1 MKATMSTAAIG
12 VSLAQQSSPA
22 AFSDGSDSG
31 FSEVLSGVRTQQTQ
45 QGAVGSVRKENASY
59 AETAGTSVNPDTAK
73 AEAPEAK
80 PISENAETVQ
90 TDANVRTDANAGV
103 NTRPDANADMNA
115 EDPAGEKIIAT
126 FTDMEYRAVSGT
138 LKEELNQLVI
148 RLSNGD
154 EDEEGKIIDELLKI
168 LKEMQEKEG
177 SDESISLAML
187 FLAAMLGGAETQTAE
202 TELTVTVKNVS
213 AEITEISESYRSE
226 MTLTESSVFSEG
238 TALSEEESSEEI
250 FPGEVL
256 SEEAALS
263 EGTEVFEEAADIRR
277 EEPAVHTEAVTAGE
291 PLAAEMKP
299 LTAEAKPLAA
309 EAKPLKAET
318 KPLTAETGSLTEETK
333 PQTVG
338 AERVTSEPVEAAAP
352 NERESVKTAEMPE
365 QILPMRETAEQPEI
379 PTERSVT
386 AQEQPIRT
394 IREAEPKTA
403 EQLLSD
409 ILDKARR
416 ELGLTK
422 AEFTE
427 EPKTAE
433 ARTEV
438 RLPQAEESAADENR
452 PDSGEQNPRFSA
464 RELFL
469 SPNHKDGRSELERI
483 LDGGK
488 EQRFDPNAAIPRET
502 AAVRETELP
511 LGNEPKTDA
520 IPIERQLTDELLAR
534 SETVNGGRS
543 EFTMVLNPESLGRI
557 TVRLISA
564 GGRVQ
569 VSIAAENDATRQLLQ
584 SRSDHIGTALK
595 NNGVE
600 LERYQVVSGREEAQL
615 MQDNYDGSSKNPY
628 GHREEPAEE
637 QPADDGED
645 FLEIL
650 QQL

>member
-1 MKATMSTAAIG
+1 MKATMSTAVIG

-31 FSEVLSGVRTQQTQ
+31 FSEVLSGVHTKQAQ

-59 AETAGTSVNPDTAK
+59 AETAETSVNPDAAK
-73 AEAPEAK
+73 AEAPEAR
-80 PISENAETVQ
+80 PITENADNTQ
-90 TDANVRTDANAGV
+90 TA
-103 NTRPDANADMNA
+103 ANADASVNA
-115 EDPAGEKIIAT
+115 EDPGGEKIIAA
-126 FTDMEYRAVSGT
+126 FTDHTEYRAVSET
-138 LKEELNQLVI
+138 LAADLKELILQL
-148 RLSNGD
+148 SSEDD
-154 EDEEGKIIDELLKI
+154 EDEEGKIIDALLKI

-187 FLAAMLGGAETQTAE
+187 FLAAMLGGAETKPAE
-202 TELTVTVKNVS
+202 TELTVTVKNAS
-213 AEITEISESYRSE
+213 AEITEISASYHSE
-226 MTLTESSVFSEG
+226 MTLTESGVFSEG
-238 TALSEEESSEEI
+238 TALSEEEFPEEI
-250 FPGEVL
+250 PSG
-256 SEEAALS
+256 EAALS
-263 EGTEVFEEAADIRR
+263 ESGEDFGEAVNVRN
-277 EEPAVHTEAVTAGE
+277 EEPAEPTEAVTAGE
-291 PLAAEMKP
+291 PLAA
-299 LTAEAKPLAA
+299 
-309 EAKPLKAET
+309 KAE
-318 KPLTAETGSLTEETK
+318 PQTAETA
-333 PQTVG
+333 P
-338 AERVTSEPVEAAAP
+338 VTNEPGEAAEPVAQ
-352 NERESVKTAEMPE
+352 ESAKTKTAEPIIRENAKTAEPVHESAKTTEPIARESARTAETPDPE
-365 QILPMRETAEQPEI
+365 LSAIPAQETAEQPEI
-379 PTERSVT
+379 PAERSVT
-386 AQEQPIRT
+386 AQEQP

-422 AEFTE
+422 ATFTE

-488 EQRFDPNAAIPRET
+488 EQHFDPNAAIPRET
-502 AAVRETELP
+502 VRETELP

-569 VSIAAENDATRQLLQ
+569 VSIAAENDATRQLLE

-615 MQDNYDGSSKNPY
+615 MQDNYDGSSRNPY

>member
-1 MKATMSTAAIG
+1 MSTAVIG

-31 FSEVLSGVRTQQTQ
+31 FSEVLSGVHTKQAQ
-45 QGAVGSVRKENASY
+45 QGAVGSVRKEDASY
-59 AETAGTSVNPDTAK
+59 AETADASVNPDAGK
-73 AEAPEAK
+73 APA
-80 PISENAETVQ
+80 SESEGTWETL
-90 TDANVRTDANAGV
+90 RTVSSD
-103 NTRPDANADMNA
+103 
-115 EDPAGEKIIAT
+115 DPRSILS
-126 FTDMEYRAVSGT
+126 FTDIEYREVSIT
-138 LKEELNQLVI
+138 LKEELAQLVI
-148 RLSNGD
+148 GLSGGD
-154 EDEEGKIIDELLKI
+154 EDEEGKIIDALLKI
-168 LKEMQEKEG
+168 LKKMQEKEDG
-177 SDESISLAML
+177 AAVSLAML
-187 FLAAMLGGAETQTAE
+187 LLTAMLGGGEEKPA
-202 TELTVTVKNVS
+202 ELTVPVKNAS
-213 AEITEISESYRSE
+213 AEITEISGSCRAET
-226 MTLTESSVFSEG
+226 TLTEKGGFSEG
-238 TALSEEESSEEI
+238 TALSEEN
-250 FPGEVL
+250 L
-256 SEEAALS
+256 SDEAALS
-263 EGTEVFEEAADIRR
+263 EGGENFPEAADAQN
-277 EEPAVHTEAVTAGE
+277 ESPTVHTEA
-291 PLAAEMKP
+291 AAVE
-299 LTAEAKPLAA
+299 E
-309 EAKPLKAET
+309 
-318 KPLTAETGSLTEETK
+318 PLTAETE
-333 PQTVG
+333 PRTVG
-338 AERVTSEPVEAAAP
+338 TERVTSEPSETVQPEAAEP
-352 NERESVKTAEMPE
+352 SVREPVKTAEAIDPT
-365 QILPMRETAEQPEI
+365 PFTRETAERQPEI
-379 PTERSVT
+379 PAERDVT
-386 AQEQPIRT
+386 AQEQP

-422 AEFTE
+422 AEFTA
-427 EPKTAE
+427 EPKPTEPKPTEPKTAEARTAE

-452 PDSGEQNPRFSA
+452 PDSGGQSQRFSA

-483 LDGGK
+483 LGGGK
-488 EQRFDPNAAIPRET
+488 EQQFDPNAAIPRET
-502 AAVRETELP
+502 VREVEIP

-520 IPIERQLTDELLAR
+520 IPIERQLADELLAR

-557 TVRLISA
+557 TVRMISA

-569 VSIAAENDATRQLLQ
+569 VSIAAENDATRQLLE
-584 SRSDHIGTALK
+584 SRGEQIGTALK
-595 NNGVE
+595 SSGVE

>member
-1 MKATMSTAAIG
+1 MKATMSTAVIG

-31 FSEVLSGVRTQQTQ
+31 FSEVLSGVHTKQAQ

-59 AETAGTSVNPDTAK
+59 AETAETSVNPDAAK
-73 AEAPEAK
+73 AEAPEAR
-80 PISENAETVQ
+80 PITENADNTQ
-90 TDANVRTDANAGV
+90 TA
-103 NTRPDANADMNA
+103 ANADASVNA
-115 EDPAGEKIIAT
+115 EDPGGEKIIAA
-126 FTDMEYRAVSGT
+126 FTDHTEYRAVSET
-138 LKEELNQLVI
+138 LAADLKELILQL
-148 RLSNGD
+148 SSEDD
-154 EDEEGKIIDELLKI
+154 EDEEGKIIDALLKI

-187 FLAAMLGGAETQTAE
+187 FLAAMLGGAETKPAE
-202 TELTVTVKNVS
+202 TELTVTVKNAS
-213 AEITEISESYRSE
+213 AEVTEISASYHSE
-226 MTLTESSVFSEG
+226 MTLTESGVFSEG
-238 TALSEEESSEEI
+238 TALSEEEFPEEI
-250 FPGEVL
+250 PSG
-256 SEEAALS
+256 EAALS
-263 EGTEVFEEAADIRR
+263 ESGEDFGEAVDVRK
-277 EEPAVHTEAVTAGE
+277 EEPAEPTEAVTAGE
-291 PLAAEMKP
+291 PLAA
-299 LTAEAKPLAA
+299 
-309 EAKPLKAET
+309 KAE
-318 KPLTAETGSLTEETK
+318 PQTAETA
-333 PQTVG
+333 P
-338 AERVTSEPVEAAAP
+338 VTNEPGEAAEPVAQESAKPAEP
-352 NERESVKTAEMPE
+352 IIRENAKTAEPVHESAKTAEPIARESARTAETPDPE
-365 QILPMRETAEQPEI
+365 FSAIPAQETAEQPEI
-379 PTERSVT
+379 PAERSVT
-386 AQEQPIRT
+386 AQEQP

-422 AEFTE
+422 ATFTE

-488 EQRFDPNAAIPRET
+488 EQHFDPNAAIPRET
-502 AAVRETELP
+502 VRETELP

-569 VSIAAENDATRQLLQ
+569 VSIAAENDATRQLLE

-615 MQDNYDGSSKNPY
+615 MQDNYDGSSRNPY

>member
-1 MKATMSTAAIG
+1 MKATMSTAVIG

-31 FSEVLSGVRTQQTQ
+31 FSEVLSGVHTKQAQ

-59 AETAGTSVNPDTAK
+59 VETAETSVNPDTAK
-73 AEAPEAK
+73 AEIPEAK
-80 PISENAETVQ
+80 PISGNTQTGVTENAEQ
-90 TDANVRTDANAGV
+90 PGS
-103 NTRPDANADMNA
+103 
-115 EDPAGEKIIAT
+115 EKIVAT
-126 FTDMEYRAVSGT
+126 FTDNMEYRAVSET
-138 LKEELNQLVI
+138 LAADLKELVL
-148 RLSNGD
+148 RLSSGSED
-154 EDEEGKIIDELLKI
+154 EDEEGKIIDALLKI
-168 LKEMQEKEG
+168 LKEMQEKEDG
-177 SDESISLAML
+177 DASISLAIQLLM
-187 FLAAMLGGAETQTAE
+187 AMLGGEETKPAEL
-202 TELTVTVKNVS
+202 ELTVTVKNVS
-213 AEITEISESYRSE
+213 AEITEISGSYGSE
-226 MTLTESSVFSEG
+226 MTLTESGVFSEG
-238 TALSEEESSEEI
+238 TALSEEDSTEEIPTGEISSEET
-250 FPGEVL
+250 FSG
-256 SEEAALS
+256 EAALS
-263 EGTEVFEEAADIRR
+263 EGGEVFGEAVNAQQEI
-277 EEPAVHTEAVTAGE
+277 PAVHTEAVTTE
-291 PLAAEMKP
+291 
-299 LTAEAKPLAA
+299 KPLAQ
-309 EAKPLKAET
+309 
-318 KPLTAETGSLTEETK
+318 TAE
-333 PQTVG
+333 PQTVQAARETG
-338 AERVTSEPVEAAAP
+338 ESEIPKAAAEP
-352 NERESVKTAEMPE
+352 IAEENVKTAEMTDPT
-365 QILPMRETAEQPEI
+365 LPAQETAEQPEI
-379 PTERSVT
+379 PTERTVI
-386 AQEQPIRT
+386 AQEQP

-433 ARTEV
+433 VRTEV
-438 RLPQAEESAADENR
+438 RLPRIEESAADENR
-452 PDSGEQNPRFSA
+452 PDSGEQNHRFSA

-488 EQRFDPNAAIPRET
+488 DEPQHFDPNAVIQRET
-502 AAVRETELP
+502 VRETELP
-511 LGNEPKTDA
+511 LGNETKTDA

-569 VSIAAENDATRQLLQ
+569 VSIAAENDATRQLLE
-584 SRSDHIGTALK
+584 SRSDHIGAALK

>member
-1 MKATMSTAAIG
+1 MKATMSTAVIG
-12 VSLAQQSSPA
+12 VSPAQQSSPA

-31 FSEVLSGVRTQQTQ
+31 FSEVLSGVHTKQAQ

-59 AETAGTSVNPDTAK
+59 SETTETSVNRDAAK
-73 AEAPEAK
+73 AEAPQAK
-80 PISENAETVQ
+80 PITENAGNTQ
-90 TDANVRTDANAGV
+90 TAANTDASV
-103 NTRPDANADMNA
+103 NA
-115 EDPAGEKIIAT
+115 EDPGGEKIIAT
-126 FTDMEYRAVSGT
+126 FTDNMEYRAVSET
-138 LKEELNQLVI
+138 LAADLKELVLQL
-148 RLSNGD
+148 SAEDD
-154 EDEEGKIIDELLKI
+154 EDEEGKIIDALLKI

-187 FLAAMLGGAETQTAE
+187 FLAAMLGGAETKPAE
-202 TELTVTVKNVS
+202 TELTVTVKNAS
-213 AEITEISESYRSE
+213 AEITEISASYHSE
-226 MTLTESSVFSEG
+226 MTLTESGVFSEG
-238 TALSEEESSEEI
+238 TTLSEETPS
-250 FPGEVL
+250 G
-256 SEEAALS
+256 EAALS
-263 EGTEVFEEAADIRR
+263 ESGEVFGEAVNVRK
-277 EEPAVHTEAVTAGE
+277 EEPADPTEAVTAGE
-291 PLAAEMKP
+291 PLAAETEP
-299 LTAEAKPLAA
+299 Q
-309 EAKPLKAET
+309 
-318 KPLTAETGSLTEETK
+318 TAET
-333 PQTVG
+333 
-338 AERVTSEPVEAAAP
+338 ERVTNEPVEAAEPVAQ
-352 NERESVKTAEMPE
+352 ESAKTAEPIARENAKTAEPANESAKAEEPIARESERTAETLDPE
-365 QILPMRETAEQPEI
+365 LSALPAQETAEQPEI
-379 PTERSVT
+379 PAERSVT
-386 AQEQPIRT
+386 AQEQP

-422 AEFTE
+422 ATFTE

-488 EQRFDPNAAIPRET
+488 EQHFDPNAAIPRET
-502 AAVRETELP
+502 VRETELP

-520 IPIERQLTDELLAR
+520 IPIERQLTDELLNR

-569 VSIAAENDATRQLLQ
+569 VSIAAENDATRQLLE

-595 NNGVE
+595 NGGVE

>member
-1 MKATMSTAAIG
+1 MKATMSTAVIG

-31 FSEVLSGVRTQQTQ
+31 FSEVLSGVHTKQAQ
-45 QGAVGSVRKENASY
+45 QGAVGSVRKEDASY
-59 AETAGTSVNPDTAK
+59 AETAETSVNPDAAK
-73 AEAPEAK
+73 AEIPEAK
-80 PISENAETVQ
+80 PIPENAP
-90 TDANVRTDANAGV
+90 TDAEANVNANA
-103 NTRPDANADMNA
+103 NAAADTNA
-115 EDPAGEKIIAT
+115 EKPGGEKIIAT
-126 FTDMEYRAVSGT
+126 FTDQMEYRAVSET
-138 LKEELNQLVI
+138 LAADLKELVI
-148 RLSNGD
+148 RLSSGSED
-154 EDEEGKIIDELLKI
+154 EDEEGKIIDALLKI
-168 LKEMQEKEG
+168 LKEMQEKEDG
-177 SDESISLAML
+177 DATISLAMV
-187 FLAAMLGGAETQTAE
+187 FLAAMLGGEETRPA
-202 TELTVTVKNVS
+202 ELTVTVKNAS
-213 AEITEISESYRSE
+213 AEITEISGSYRSE
-226 MTLTESSVFSEG
+226 MTLTESGVFSEE
-238 TALSEEESSEEI
+238 TALSKEDVPEEVPSEEI
-250 FPGEVL
+250 F
-256 SEEAALS
+256 SEEIFSGEAALS
-263 EGTEVFEEAADIRR
+263 EGGEVFGEAA
-277 EEPAVHTEAVTAGE
+277 EAQQENPVVHTEAVTADE
-291 PLAAEMKP
+291 P
-299 LTAEAKPLAA
+299 LTAAQAA
-309 EAKPLKAET
+309 E
-318 KPLTAETGSLTEETK
+318 
-333 PQTVG
+333 PQTVQ
-338 AERVTSEPVEAAAP
+338 AARETSESEIPKAAAEP
-352 NERESVKTAEMPE
+352 DADMSVKAAETADPT
-365 QILPMRETAEQPEI
+365 LPAQETAEQPEI
-379 PTERSVT
+379 PTESTVT
-386 AQEQPIRT
+386 AQEQP

-438 RLPQAEESAADENR
+438 RLPQAEESAADKNR
-452 PDSGEQNPRFSA
+452 PDSGEQNHRFSA

-488 EQRFDPNAAIPRET
+488 EQHFDPNAAIPRET
-502 AAVRETELP
+502 VTVRETELP

-534 SETVNGGRS
+534 SETVNGGRG

-569 VSIAAENDATRQLLQ
+569 VSIAAENDATRQLLE

-637 QPADDGED
+637 QPAEDGED

>member
-1 MKATMSTAAIG
+1 MKATMSTAVIG

-31 FSEVLSGVRTQQTQ
+31 FSEVLSGVHTKQAQ
-45 QGAVGSVRKENASY
+45 QGAVGSVRKEDASY
-59 AETAGTSVNPDTAK
+59 AETAEASVNPGAAK
-73 AEAPEAK
+73 AEIPEAK
-80 PISENAETVQ
+80 PIPENAQ
-90 TDANVRTDANAGV
+90 TDADANVNANANAAADANAEKPG
-103 NTRPDANADMNA
+103 
-115 EDPAGEKIIAT
+115 GEKIIAT
-126 FTDMEYRAVSGT
+126 FTDGTEYRAVSET
-138 LKEELNQLVI
+138 LAAELKELVI
-148 RLSNGD
+148 RLSSGSED
-154 EDEEGKIIDELLKI
+154 EDEEGKIIDALLKI
-168 LKEMQEKEG
+168 LKEMQEKEDG
-177 SDESISLAML
+177 DAAISLAMV
-187 FLAAMLGGAETQTAE
+187 FLAAMLGGEETRPA
-202 TELTVTVKNVS
+202 ELTVTVKSAS
-213 AEITEISESYRSE
+213 AEITEISGSYRSE
-226 MTLTESSVFSEG
+226 MTLTESGVFSEE
-238 TALSEEESSEEI
+238 TALSKEDFPEEVLPEEIFSEEI
-250 FPGEVL
+250 FSG
-256 SEEAALS
+256 EAALS
-263 EGTEVFEEAADIRR
+263 EGGEVFGEAADVQQ
-277 EEPAVHTEAVTAGE
+277 ENPAVHTEAVTADE
-291 PLAAEMKP
+291 P
-299 LTAEAKPLAA
+299 LTAAQ
-309 EAKPLKAET
+309 
-318 KPLTAETGSLTEETK
+318 TAE
-333 PQTVG
+333 PQTVQT
-338 AERVTSEPVEAAAP
+338 ARETSESESPKAAAAEP
-352 NERESVKTAEMPE
+352 DADMSAKAAETAGPT
-365 QILPMRETAEQPEI
+365 LPAQETAEQPEI
-379 PTERSVT
+379 PTERTVT
-386 AQEQPIRT
+386 AQEQP

-452 PDSGEQNPRFSA
+452 PDSGGQNHRFSA

-488 EQRFDPNAAIPRET
+488 EQHFDPNAAIPRET
-502 AAVRETELP
+502 VTVRETELP

-569 VSIAAENDATRQLLQ
+569 VSIAAENDATRQLLE

-628 GHREEPAEE
+628 GHREESAEE
-637 QPADDGED
+637 QPAEDGED

>member
-1 MKATMSTAAIG
+1 MKATMSTAVIG

-31 FSEVLSGVRTQQTQ
+31 FSEVLSGVHTKQAQ

-59 AETAGTSVNPDTAK
+59 AETAETSVNPDAAK
-73 AEAPEAK
+73 AEAPEAR
-80 PISENAETVQ
+80 PITENADNTQ
-90 TDANVRTDANAGV
+90 TA
-103 NTRPDANADMNA
+103 ANADASVNA
-115 EDPAGEKIIAT
+115 EDPGGEKIIAA
-126 FTDMEYRAVSGT
+126 FTDHMEYRAVSET
-138 LKEELNQLVI
+138 LAADLKELILQL
-148 RLSNGD
+148 SSEDD
-154 EDEEGKIIDELLKI
+154 EDEEGKIIDALLKI

-187 FLAAMLGGAETQTAE
+187 FLAAMLGGAETKPAE
-202 TELTVTVKNVS
+202 TELTVTVKNAS
-213 AEITEISESYRSE
+213 AEITEISASYHSE
-226 MTLTESSVFSEG
+226 MTLTESGVFSEG
-238 TALSEEESSEEI
+238 TALSEEEFPEEI
-250 FPGEVL
+250 PSG
-256 SEEAALS
+256 EAALS
-263 EGTEVFEEAADIRR
+263 ESGEDFGEAVNVRK
-277 EEPAVHTEAVTAGE
+277 EEPAEPTEAVTAGE
-291 PLAAEMKP
+291 PLAA
-299 LTAEAKPLAA
+299 
-309 EAKPLKAET
+309 KAE
-318 KPLTAETGSLTEETK
+318 PQTAETA
-333 PQTVG
+333 P
-338 AERVTSEPVEAAAP
+338 VTNEPGEAAEPVARESAKPAEP
-352 NERESVKTAEMPE
+352 IVRESVKTAEPVHESAKTAEPIARESARTAETSDPE
-365 QILPMRETAEQPEI
+365 FSAIPAQETAEQPEI
-379 PTERSVT
+379 PAERSVT
-386 AQEQPIRT
+386 AQEQP

-422 AEFTE
+422 ATFTE

-433 ARTEV
+433 ARTDV

-488 EQRFDPNAAIPRET
+488 EQHFDPNAAIPRET
-502 AAVRETELP
+502 VRETELP

-569 VSIAAENDATRQLLQ
+569 VSIAAENDATRQLLE

-615 MQDNYDGSSKNPY
+615 MQDNYDGSSRNPY

>member
-1 MKATMSTAAIG
+1 MKATMSTAVIG

-31 FSEVLSGVRTQQTQ
+31 FSEVLSGVHTKQAQ

-59 AETAGTSVNPDTAK
+59 AETAETSVNPDTAK
-73 AEAPEAK
+73 AEIPEAK
-80 PISENAETVQ
+80 PISGNAQTDVNADADTNAVVNTNAEKP
-90 TDANVRTDANAGV
+90 G
-103 NTRPDANADMNA
+103 
-115 EDPAGEKIIAT
+115 GEKIIAT
-126 FTDMEYRAVSGT
+126 FTDGMEYRAVSET
-138 LKEELNQLVI
+138 LAADLKELILQL
-148 RLSNGD
+148 STEDD
-154 EDEEGKIIDELLKI
+154 EDEEGKIIDALLKI
-168 LKEMQEKEG
+168 LKEMQEKEDG
-177 SDESISLAML
+177 DASISLAMQL
-187 FLAAMLGGAETQTAE
+187 LMAMLSGEETKPA
-202 TELTVTVKNVS
+202 ELTVTVKNAS
-213 AEITEISESYRSE
+213 AEITEISGSYRSE
-226 MTLTESSVFSEG
+226 MTLTESSVSSEE
-238 TALSEEESSEEI
+238 TALSEEDSAEEI
-250 FPGEVL
+250 PTGEIFSGEAVL
-256 SEEAALS
+256 SES
-263 EGTEVFEEAADIRR
+263 GEVFGEAVNAQR
-277 EEPAVHTEAVTAGE
+277 EIPAVHTESVTTDE
-291 PLAAEMKP
+291 PLAAAQ
-299 LTAEAKPLAA
+299 T
-309 EAKPLKAET
+309 
-318 KPLTAETGSLTEETK
+318 TE
-333 PQTVG
+333 PQTVQAARETG
-338 AERVTSEPVEAAAP
+338 ESEIPKTAAAEP
-352 NERESVKTAEMPE
+352 SAEESVKAAETTDPT
-365 QILPMRETAEQPEI
+365 LPAQETAEQPEI
-379 PTERSVT
+379 PMERTAT
-386 AQEQPIRT
+386 AQEQP

-438 RLPQAEESAADENR
+438 RLPRIEESVADENR
-452 PDSGEQNPRFSA
+452 PDSGEQNHRFSA

-483 LDGGK
+483 LGGGK
-488 EQRFDPNAAIPRET
+488 DEPQHFDPNAVIPRET
-502 AAVRETELP
+502 VRETELP

-569 VSIAAENDATRQLLQ
+569 VSIAAENDATRQLLE
-584 SRSDHIGTALK
+584 SRSDHIGAALK

>member
-1 MKATMSTAAIG
+1 MKATMSTAVIG

-22 AFSDGSDSG
+22 AFSDGSDQG
-31 FSEVLSGVRTQQTQ
+31 FSEVLSGVHTQQAQ
-45 QGAVGSVRKENASY
+45 QGAVGSVRKEDASY
-59 AETAGTSVNPDTAK
+59 AETAETSVNPGTAK

-80 PISENAETVQ
+80 PISENAQ
-90 TDANVRTDANAGV
+90 TGAAENV
-103 NTRPDANADMNA
+103 NTNA
-115 EDPAGEKIIAT
+115 EKPGDGKIIAT
-126 FTDMEYRAVSGT
+126 FTDGMEYRAVRST
-138 LKEELNQLVI
+138 VSVSLEVELTELVI
-148 RLSNGD
+148 ALSNGD
-154 EDEEGKIIDELLKI
+154 EDEEGKVIDALLEI
-168 LKEMQEKEG
+168 LRKMQQEKPDKDG
-177 SDESISLAML
+177 DEAFDLVMQL
-187 FLAAMLGGAETQTAE
+187 LVAMLGGQETESTALQQLSVRNISEEMSVICGVYRGESEETSTDLAFGQDAGVKGNAASSEGGASAETAQDDPSAQSALEAQELLQEAGQPVIERTPEAFEAE
-202 TELTVTVKNVS
+202 KPRFQIEPEELVQRRTTEAELPTNEAQTEL
-213 AEITEISESYRSE
+213 
-226 MTLTESSVFSEG
+226 
-238 TALSEEESSEEI
+238 
-250 FPGEVL
+250 P
-256 SEEAALS
+256 
-263 EGTEVFEEAADIRR
+263 
-277 EEPAVHTEAVTAGE
+277 
-291 PLAAEMKP
+291 
-299 LTAEAKPLAA
+299 
-309 EAKPLKAET
+309 
-318 KPLTAETGSLTEETK
+318 
-333 PQTVG
+333 
-338 AERVTSEPVEAAAP
+338 EAAARI
-352 NERESVKTAEMPE
+352 ELPE
-365 QILPMRETAEQPEI
+365 AAVQTELPETAEQPVE
-379 PTERSVT
+379 T
-386 AQEQPIRT
+386 AQPIETARQEET
-394 IREAEPKTA
+394 FPQTA
-403 EQLLSD
+403 ERLLSD

-422 AEFTE
+422 AEFTA

-433 ARTEV
+433 ARTED
-438 RLPQAEESAADENR
+438 RLPKTEESAADENR

-488 EQRFDPNAAIPRET
+488 EQHFDPNAAIPNET
-502 AAVRETELP
+502 VRETELP

-520 IPIERQLTDELLAR
+520 IPIERQLSDELLAR

-569 VSIAAENDATRQLLQ
+569 VSIAAENDATRQLLE
-584 SRSDHIGTALK
+584 SRSDHIGAALK

-615 MQDNYDGSSKNPY
+615 MQDNYDGSSRNPY

>member
-1 MKATMSTAAIG
+1 MKPRLPFAEFLGGKKGFRFRGTDNRTERRCSVLKATMSTAVIG

-31 FSEVLSGVRTQQTQ
+31 FSEVLSGVHTKQAQ
-45 QGAVGSVRKENASY
+45 QGAVGSVCKEDASY
-59 AETAGTSVNPDTAK
+59 VETAETSVNPDAAK
-73 AEAPEAK
+73 ADISEAQ
-80 PISENAETVQ
+80 PISENAQ
-90 TDANVRTDANAGV
+90 TGVNEGANAAV
-103 NTRPDANADMNA
+103 NTNA
-115 EDPAGEKIIAT
+115 EKPGGEKIVAAV
-126 FTDMEYRAVSGT
+126 TDVEYRAVSET
-138 LKEELNQLVI
+138 LAADLKELILQI
-148 RLSNGD
+148 SNEDD
-154 EDEEGKIIDELLKI
+154 EDEEGKVIDALLKI

-177 SDESISLAML
+177 NDESISLAML
-187 FLAAMLGGAETQTAE
+187 FLAAMLGGEEAKPAEPM
-202 TELTVTVKNVS
+202 VPVKNAE
-213 AEITEISESYRSE
+213 AEITEISGSYHSE

-238 TALSEEESSEEI
+238 TALSEEDFSEEI
-250 FPGEVL
+250 L
-256 SEEAALS
+256 SGEAAFS
-263 EGTEVFEEAADIRR
+263 ESGEVFEEAVNAQQKNS
-277 EEPAVHTEAVTAGE
+277 EVHTEAATTGE
-291 PLAAEMKP
+291 PLAAETESQ
-299 LTAEAKPLAA
+299 TAG
-309 EAKPLKAET
+309 T
-318 KPLTAETGSLTEETK
+318 
-333 PQTVG
+333 
-338 AERVTSEPVEAAAP
+338 ERVTNEPSEAAEPIAG
-352 NERESVKTAEMPE
+352 EGAMMAETTD
-365 QILPMRETAEQPEI
+365 QTLPVQETAEQPEI
-379 PTERSVT
+379 PMERTVT
-386 AQEQPIRT
+386 VQEQP

-422 AEFTE
+422 AEFTA

-452 PDSGEQNPRFSA
+452 PDSGGQSHRFSA
-464 RELFL
+464 RELFF

-488 EQRFDPNAAIPRET
+488 EQPFDPNAAIPRET
-502 AAVRETELP
+502 VRETELP
-511 LGNEPKTDA
+511 LGDAPKTDA

-569 VSIAAENDATRQLLQ
+569 VSIAAENDATRQFLE
-584 SRSDHIGTALK
+584 SRSDQIGSALK

-637 QPADDGED
+637 QPADDGKD

>member
-1 MKATMSTAAIG
+1 MKATMSTAVIG

-31 FSEVLSGVRTQQTQ
+31 FSEVLSGVHAKQAQ

-59 AETAGTSVNPDTAK
+59 AETAETSVNPDTAK
-73 AEAPEAK
+73 AEISDAK
-80 PISENAETVQ
+80 PISENAQ
-90 TDANVRTDANAGV
+90 TGV
-103 NTRPDANADMNA
+103 NADADTNAVVNTNT
-115 EDPAGEKIIAT
+115 EKPGGEKIIAT
-126 FTDMEYRAVSGT
+126 FTDNMEYRAVSET
-138 LKEELNQLVI
+138 LAADLKELVL
-148 RLSNGD
+148 RLSSESDD
-154 EDEEGKIIDELLKI
+154 EDEEGKIIDALLKI
-168 LKEMQEKEG
+168 LKEMQEKEDG
-177 SDESISLAML
+177 DASISLAMQL
-187 FLAAMLGGAETQTAE
+187 LMAMLGGEETKPAEL
-202 TELTVTVKNVS
+202 ELTITVKNAS
-213 AEITEISESYRSE
+213 AEITEISGSYHSE
-226 MTLTESSVFSEG
+226 MTLTESSVSSEG
-238 TALSEEESSEEI
+238 TALSEEDSAEEIPTEEI
-250 FPGEVL
+250 FSG
-256 SEEAALS
+256 EAALS
-263 EGTEVFEEAADIRR
+263 ESGEVFGEAADAQQEI
-277 EEPAVHTEAVTAGE
+277 PAVHTEAVTTDE
-291 PLAAEMKP
+291 SLAQ
-299 LTAEAKPLAA
+299 TAEAQTVQAARETGESAIPKTAAA
-309 EAKPLKAET
+309 EPDAD
-318 KPLTAETGSLTEETK
+318 
-333 PQTVG
+333 
-338 AERVTSEPVEAAAP
+338 
-352 NERESVKTAEMPE
+352 ESVKAAETTDPT
-365 QILPMRETAEQPEI
+365 LPVQETAEQPEI
-379 PTERSVT
+379 PTERPVT
-386 AQEQPIRT
+386 AQEQP

-438 RLPQAEESAADENR
+438 RLPRIEESAADENR
-452 PDSGEQNPRFSA
+452 PDSGEQNHRFSA

-488 EQRFDPNAAIPRET
+488 DEPQHFDPNAVIPRET
-502 AAVRETELP
+502 VRETELP

-569 VSIAAENDATRQLLQ
+569 VSIAAENDATRQLLE
-584 SRSDHIGTALK
+584 SRSDHIGAALK

-637 QPADDGED
+637 QPADDEED